1 MKSQLL
7 VEIKVTVKDLLRN
20 HDKDDHVNV
29 VYIYQHDFDNCLYD
43 GYEFKL
49 PKHICEK
56 ELVKWSIVE
65 GSDAWIYLNIEVK

>member
-1 MKSQLL
+1 M
-7 VEIKVTVKDLLRN
+7 VVGGFEGIMTVNDLLRN

-43 GYEFKL
+43 GYGFKL
-49 PKHICEK
+49 PKCISEK

-65 GSDAWIYLNIEVK
+65 GSDAWIYLNIKVK